1 MLSNESCEKDYL
13 DRIPEGWEEL
23 WEQEMKKEYFIEMI
37 KWLKKEY
44 IDPDRLHQEIYPP
57 QDKVFRLFYLCK
69 PQDIKAVIIGQDPY
83 HEKDQADGIAFS
95 FNGKGKVP
103 PSLKNIFKELG
114 YPKEYAHATDLTNW
128 VEKGVF
134 LMNSILTVKE
144 GKALSHQNKGWETF
158 TNAVIKYVSTKRM
171 ALTFLLWGK
180 YSHEK
185 AKNIDEGRAHLLYY
199 TSHPSPLSA
208 RKWSGG
214 YRPFLG
220 SKCFDVLKMN
230 TGIDLKTF
238 DEI

>member
-1 MLSNESCEKDYL
+1 MEYDLETAP
-13 DRIPEGWEEL
+13 RGWEEL
-23 WEQEMKKEYFIEMI
+23 WNQEKQKEYFVNLI
-37 KWLKKEY
+37 KWVKAEY
-44 IDPDRLHQEIYPP
+44 SHPDREHQEIYPP
-57 QDKVFRLFYLCK
+57 QNKIFRVFELCK
-69 PQDIKAVIIGQDPY
+69 PEDIKAVIIGQDPY
-83 HEKDQADGIAFS
+83 HEHGQADGIAFS
-95 FNGKGKVP
+95 YTGSGRVP

-114 YPKEYAHATDLTNW
+114 YPREYKHSTDLSSW

-158 TNAVIKYVSTKRM
+158 TTAAIKYISSKRSS
-171 ALTFLLWGK
+171 LTFLLWGK

-185 AKNIDEGRAHLLYY
+185 AKNIDDNKQHFLYY

-208 RKWSGG
+208 RKFSGG

-220 SKCFDVLKMN
+220 SKCFDVLKKN
-230 TGIDLKTF
+230 TNIDLKTF